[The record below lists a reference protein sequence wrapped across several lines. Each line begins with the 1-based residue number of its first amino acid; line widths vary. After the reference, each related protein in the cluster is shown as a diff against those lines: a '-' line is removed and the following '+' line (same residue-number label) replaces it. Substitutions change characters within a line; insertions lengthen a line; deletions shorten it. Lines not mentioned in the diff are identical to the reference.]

1 MSKKNDYWTLF
12 SAGIS
17 APFISYAISIVLSAF
32 YEILIA
38 TGAIGAFVALLLA
51 ISEEY
56 DSIMEL
62 FGHLSLKEVSFFI
75 GFAISIAILSQCKLA

>member
-1 MSKKNDYWTLF
+1 MIKKKDNWTLF
-12 SAGIS
+12 CIGIS
-17 APFISYAISIVLSAF
+17 APFVSYAIGTMMSAF